1 MYIYIYI
8 YQPWFTR
15 DFLFTFGCSSN
26 KKHGL
31 VDFDPFSHP
40 NFWLV
45 WYWSLL
51 TCLDINTR
59 HLRIKQDF
67 EQKHRA
73 QLLHGANPLKEPK
86 KNAQIMITHF
96 CSPDRSFGDTYP
108 LLILTIHH
116 SSSHFVLSS
125 PLMVNSPIRLATTS
139 MEFPWIST
147 SPRGPGVRIHIQR
160 MAAIVTGSGWW
171 LTYLSNRTVN
181 NDRRNI
187 CIIYHTY
194 TSSGWWYT
202 YPSEKWWSSSVGMM
216 RFPIWWEN
224 KSHVPNHQ
232 PEVIQP
238 DTASQCCENLT
249 EVGTIDHF
257 ARGTIWLIL
266 LSCISLWWGHRNQ
279 LHCWR
284 YIYIY
289 I

>member
-1 MYIYIYI
+1 MYVCIYIYI
-8 YQPWFTR
+8 STLISTWFPVY
-15 DFLFTFGCSSN
+15 FWMLIK

-125 PLMVNSPIRLATTS
+125 PLMVNSPIRVA
-139 MEFPWIST
+139 MEFPWNFSMNYHLPERVT
-147 SPRGPGVRIHIQR
+147 GVRIHIQR
-160 MAAIVTGSGWW
+160 MAA
-171 LTYLSNRTVN
+171 VN
-181 NDRRNI
+181 
-187 CIIYHTY
+187 
-194 TSSGWWYT
+194 
-202 YPSEKWWSSSVGMM
+202 
-216 RFPIWWEN
+216 
-224 KSHVPNHQ
+224 Q
-232 PEVIQP
+232 
-238 DTASQCCENLT
+238 
-249 EVGTIDHF
+249 
-257 ARGTIWLIL
+257 
-266 LSCISLWWGHRNQ
+266 
-279 LHCWR
+279 
-284 YIYIY
+284 
-289 I
+289 